1 MLIVKI
7 MRATFKVVDLQ
18 TFNNALYFINNK
30 SFVVPPRFNS
40 HGEMN
45 MKRTASS
52 ILRDLEIRV
61 ARLEKSAGSVD
72 DVVEDFLARNDIEL
86 LSTHFRTHAKEF
98 DAKSLAKAF
107 EMWEDMGGPN
117 GATELRV
124 PGFRGET
131 RLHGK
136 KMGDRI
142 DMRDEE
148 FFYKSRGEGRPPQ
161 RLISRPRPMRATD
174 ILTLIIVP
182 TGGGRQGLI
191 TAYAGPSMPPFE
203 DDPRKEWDK
212 NFLAY
217 SPSELA
223 KM

>member
-1 MLIVKI
+1 
-7 MRATFKVVDLQ
+7 MR
-18 TFNNALYFINNK
+18 
-30 SFVVPPRFNS
+30 
-40 HGEMN
+40 
-45 MKRTASS
+45 RTASEVIRS
-52 ILRDLEIRV
+52 LEQRV
-61 ARLEKSAGSVD
+61 ARLERQAGSVD
-72 DVVEDFLARNDIEL
+72 SVVEDFLARNDIEL
-86 LSTHFRTHAKEF
+86 LSTHFKTHAKEF

-107 EMWEDMGGPN
+107 EMWEDMGMPN
-117 GATELRV
+117 GATSLKV

-131 RLHGK
+131 RLWGK

-148 FFYKSRGEGRPPQ
+148 FFFKSRGEGRPPQ
-161 RLISRPRPMRATD
+161 RLISRPRPMRATN

-182 TGGGRQGLI
+182 AGGGRQGLI
-191 TAYAGPSMPPFE
+191 TAYAGPDMPPFE
-203 DDPRKEWDK
+203 DDPRKEWDE

>member
-1 MLIVKI
+1 
-7 MRATFKVVDLQ
+7 
-18 TFNNALYFINNK
+18 
-30 SFVVPPRFNS
+30 
-40 HGEMN
+40 

-72 DVVEDFLARNDIEL
+72 DVVEEFLARNDIEL
-86 LSTHFRTHAKEF
+86 LSTHFKTHAKEF

-107 EMWEDMGGPN
+107 EMWENMGGPN
-117 GATELRV
+117 GATELKV

-182 TGGGRQGLI
+182 TGGGKQGLI
-191 TAYAGPSMPPFE
+191 TAYAGPAMPPFE

>member
-1 MLIVKI
+1 
-7 MRATFKVVDLQ
+7 MRQ
-18 TFNNALYFINNK
+18 
-30 SFVVPPRFNS
+30 
-40 HGEMN
+40 
-45 MKRTASS
+45 SS
-52 ILRDLEIRV
+52 PLNQKLRSLHNRIAKLERQ
-61 ARLEKSAGSVD
+61 AGSVD

-86 LSTHFRTHAKEF
+86 LSTHFKTHAKEF

-107 EMWEDMGGPN
+107 EMWEDMGNPN
-117 GATELRV
+117 GATSLKV

-131 RLHGK
+131 RLWGK

-148 FFYKSRGEGRPPQ
+148 FFYKSRGEGRPEQ
-161 RLISRPRPMRATD
+161 RLISRPRPMRNTN

-182 TGGGRQGLI
+182 TSGGKQGLI
-191 TAYAGPSMPPFE
+191 TAYAGPDMPPFE
-203 DDPRKEWDK
+203 NDPRKEWDQ